1 VTRPRSVDR
10 GIATAVAW
18 ITWLAFSTA
27 AARAETPGATGAT
40 PDRPDSTTSVS
51 PDSSISTLA
60 LDEPAAPDSTHLA
73 AAFPAGLPP
82 APPSRLRLPTESRLL
97 LELGQRTDVTNELY
111 IDYQDAFIDST
122 AIGNDA
128 RWVGT
133 PEARTAAMMS
143 AVLTG
148 PRERSFRYR
157 SATELELGNKVQR
170 VTAVNGMT
178 WGALSPWSLG
188 VDPAFEY
195 RHDRTFGLDREELR
209 ASLGTRVRRTS
220 LDGLTSGELT
230 GWGDVLRANGDGSQY
245 LLDRNAIAVGLGFNR
260 EEFAGG
266 SLHAGVRSNARAFPD
281 SIHRD
286 HFEHS
291 GELEWRGWIAT
302 GGMVGLGI
310 TAVRRIPQHAVASS
324 RDDFWYVEGLA
335 DTEVP
340 LRGPFRLRLNG
351 GAEIQRY
358 QRPDSTVEF
367 DYTLSRAAVALV
379 WSSDPRWRIALG
391 PRIERFAAVQSPEDG
406 YWEAAGAADFEW
418 IGGGAWWTVA
428 PSAGW
433 RAMDDPPAD
442 AFVASSFAFVALEL
456 FADQPIAA
464 GWVARAG
471 ASVRIE
477 DHTDASQGSRSLHGS
492 LELRWRM
499 RR

>member
-1 VTRPRSVDR
+1 MTRLRSAGR
-10 GIATAVAW
+10 AVAW
-18 ITWLAFSTA
+18 VAVLALA
-27 AARAETPGATGAT
+27 AAGARAEG
-40 PDRPDSTTSVS
+40 PDSTGADPGS
-51 PDSSISTLA
+51 PD
-60 LDEPAAPDSTHLA
+60 PPDSTIRMSFDSTLTGDQPAGTDSSHMA
-73 AAFPAGLPP
+73 AAFPALLPP
-82 APPSRLRLPTESRLL
+82 APPSRLRLPADSWLL
-97 LELGQRTDVTNELY
+97 LEIGQRTDVTNELY
-111 IDYQDAFIDST
+111 IDYEDAFIDST

-133 PEARTAAMMS
+133 PEARAAAVMS
-143 AVLTG
+143 AVLSG

-157 SATELELGNKVQR
+157 SATELELGNRVQR
-170 VTAVNGMT
+170 VATVNGMT
-178 WGALSPWSLG
+178 WGAHSPWSLG

-209 ASLGTRVRRTS
+209 GSLGTRVRRTS
-220 LDGLTSGELT
+220 LDGMTSGELT
-230 GWGDVLRANGDGSQY
+230 AWGDVLRANGDGSQY
-245 LLDRNAIAVGLGFNR
+245 LLDRNAMAVGVGFNR

-266 SLHAGVRSNARAFPD
+266 SLHAGVRSYARTFPD
-281 SIHRD
+281 STQRD

-291 GELEWRGWIAT
+291 GALEWRGWIAT
-302 GGMVGLGI
+302 GGTVGLGI
-310 TAVRRIPQHAVASS
+310 TALRRIPRSAVPGS
-324 RDDFWYVEGLA
+324 RDDFWYAEGLA

-340 LRGPFRLRLNG
+340 LRGPFRLRLVG

-367 DYTLSRAAVALV
+367 DYTLARAAVALV
-379 WSSDPRWRIALG
+379 WSSDPRWRVALG
-391 PRIERFAAVQSPEDG
+391 PRIERFDAVQSPEDS
-406 YWEAAGAADFEW
+406 YREAAGAVDFEW

-433 RAMDDPPAD
+433 REMADPPPG
-442 AFVASSFAFVALEL
+442 AFVASSFAFVALDL

-477 DHTDASQGSRSLHGS
+477 DHTDASQNSRSLHGS